1 MAKPYLTLPT
11 VPATVYSG
19 VFFAGTL
26 STTTSSPLY
35 RIVCVDLDWKMS
47 KRQGANGSWSS
58 AGTRSATKVSDE
70 LRSQLQT
77 KLLQAHLPCSAEVP
91 QENEAVRDGDI
102 EEEVIHILI
111 KLLASLSALIV
122 PPELVA
128 VVHSSHEP
136 VVQEN
141 SQWTWDGDPGPIQ
154 LPPLHLS
161 NSRGLAVAC
170 HSHHHLP
177 VLPSSSTHLALLDS
191 FRFSPIK

>member
-35 RIVCVDLDWKMS
+35 RIVCIDLDWKMS

-58 AGTRSATKVSDE
+58 AGTRSAT
-70 LRSQLQT
+70 
-77 KLLQAHLPCSAEVP
+77 
-91 QENEAVRDGDI
+91 I
-102 EEEVIHILI
+102 IHILI
-111 KLLASLSALIV
+111 KLLAPLSALIV